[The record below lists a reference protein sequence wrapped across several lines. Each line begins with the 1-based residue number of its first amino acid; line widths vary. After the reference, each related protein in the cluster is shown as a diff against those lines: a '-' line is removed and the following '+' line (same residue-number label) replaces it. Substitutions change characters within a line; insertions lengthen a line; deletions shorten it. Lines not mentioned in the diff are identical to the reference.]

1 MGALR
6 QTISENDIARTTCYQ
21 LGVWNKHGTC
31 GFVSVGDQESS
42 IDNASSSSPMIEV
55 DSLDNVIGPTNTA
68 VSLLKMDVEGA
79 EYNALAGAVKI
90 IQTYHPKLAICA
102 YHKKDDIFRLPELIL
117 SLSPDYK
124 IYFRH
129 HSFTTFELVCYAL

>member
-1 MGALR
+1 MLP
-6 QTISENDIARTTCYQ
+6 Q

-68 VSLLKMDVEGA
+68 VSFIKMDVEGA
-79 EYNALAGAVKI
+79 EYNALAGAAKV
-90 IQTYHPKLAICA
+90 IQTYHPKSLFVPITGKMTFSDC
-102 YHKKDDIFRLPELIL
+102 LNL
-117 SLSPDYK
+117 S
-124 IYFRH
+124 
-129 HSFTTFELVCYAL
+129 